1 MFGSWFTDYFIISQC
16 LIKISSGKMS
26 FLFHPDILLPATNHT
41 SLNLSWVK
49 EKDKNEVIDWLQK
62 FSSGLELTLFIPP
75 ENR

>member
-1 MFGSWFTDYFIISQC
+1 
-16 LIKISSGKMS
+16 MS

-62 FSSGLELTLFIPP
+62 FPSGLELTLFIPP